1 MLRRKSVLGVSLMPP
16 LLCVIG
22 SCLLAGCG
30 GSSGAST
37 SSTIHTALALKPPAL
52 TTPTTHATTTPTRSS
67 TSTSTNTSTPPIVN
81 EIKHYGKAAP
91 DNEREEVSKAVKAY
105 YLALSTRNFH
115 TACSLLSAQ
124 IKSLVLSSIERE
136 NPTMQ
141 GRGCAGIFTEMVG
154 RNPHASLSAEVTVHS
169 VRLYRNEKGFALI
182 STKDRRSGQIRIERE
197 HGAWKIGSLI
207 GGPLR

>member
-1 MLRRKSVLGVSLMPP
+1 MLRRESVLGVSLMSS

-22 SCLLAGCG
+22 SCLLVGCG
-30 GSSGAST
+30 GSSGTSI
-37 SSTIHTALALKPPAL
+37 SSTIHTVLASKPPVL

-124 IKSLVLSSIERE
+124 IKRLVLSSIEQ
-136 NPTMQ
+136 NPLM
-141 GRGCAGIFTEMVG
+141 RGKGCVGIFTAMVG
-154 RNPHASLSAEVTVHS
+154 RNPHSSLSPEVAVHS